1 MKKMKKMKRMICVF
15 IILAMVL
22 TGCGGGTNSES
33 SDSNGSNDSESG
45 NKKDSLTV
53 VMKAD
58 VRSFDP
64 IFGNDVAGHQVYD
77 QIYETLLKFDDDGN
91 MVPSLAES
99 VTQVDDVTYEIKLN
113 KGIKFHNGEEMK
125 ANDVKF
131 TIHRIASQPCD
142 IHYLFAD
149 VDLESFDTPDD
160 YTVVFKINKPNAAFM
175 SYLAFSA
182 VGIVNEKAVNEF
194 GDSYGMNPVGT
205 GPYKLVKWSKG
216 NESVLERFDDYHGEK
231 ALIKDVTIKVVPEP
245 TNRLLELE
253 SGGADIA
260 YDIAVTDVNRIE
272 ESDKLKIGIR
282 EATSS
287 TFLGFNTQKKP
298 FDDIRVREAIRYA
311 IDVEGIVKSVYMG
324 LCPPATNPMNPN
336 CLYYD
341 TSRTV
346 SEYNVQKAKDLLAEA
361 GYPDGFTA
369 RITTDDRKER
379 IDMAT
384 IIQNQLSQIGI
395 TVEIDILEWGAY
407 LSACYDGQ
415 QEMYMGGWTTF
426 TPEPSISLT
435 GTFSSSTMGS
445 GGNMAFYANDK
456 VDELLEAG
464 IATSDPAEREK
475 IYLDLQKEI
484 TDQCTWVYLSY
495 GIQTVGLSK
504 DIQNFKVHPSGY
516 HTLYDISFK

>member
-1 MKKMKKMKRMICVF
+1 
-15 IILAMVL
+15 
-22 TGCGGGTNSES
+22 
-33 SDSNGSNDSESG
+33 
-45 NKKDSLTV
+45 
-53 VMKAD
+53 
-58 VRSFDP
+58 
-64 IFGNDVAGHQVYD
+64 
-77 QIYETLLKFDDDGN
+77 